1 MDDDR
6 KQSGAEG
13 GDSGLT
19 ARGMWNLYL
28 DRAGGYV
35 VEYVCQNSLNHKL
48 KMVHFVLHKLHC
60 NKNNLWHL

>member
-13 GDSGLT
+13 GDRGLT

-28 DRAGGYV
+28 DCAGGYV
-35 VEYVCQNSLNHKL
+35 VEYVCQNSLNH
-48 KMVHFVLHKLHC
+48 
-60 NKNNLWHL
+60 